1 MKKILSYLFIICL
14 FISCTEDNLPEVN
27 AYGQL
32 EILPIEITTETDTE
46 IIKRGVDS
54 QLQIDI
60 LQSSTI
66 IRTYEAG
73 STELNEKISLP
84 VGDYT
89 IIAHTPNM
97 QEAANNIQGTPT
109 YSVSKEFQI
118 AANATTTIDNLTA
131 TQANIGISLDY
142 QDELLTSA
150 FTSVVCTLYSPS
162 TGRTVDITGTDNKN
176 LTYFNVPDNG
186 ILQYSFKA
194 TNTDGET
201 FTSDTRTIEITTAKN
216 YTIQVQ
222 IE

>member
-14 FISCTEDNLPEVN
+14 FISCKEDNLPEVN

-162 TGRTVDITGTDNKN
+162 TGRTVDIT
-176 LTYFNVPDNG
+176 

>member
-176 LTYFNVPDNG
+176 LTYFNVPDNE

>member
-118 AANATTTIDNLTA
+118 TANATTTIDNLTA

-162 TGRTVDITGTDNKN
+162 TGRIVDITGTDNKN